1 MKYKF
6 WVGLSLV
13 LICSIFSVVQAKEEL
28 IVYSG
33 RSKSLVDPI
42 IKQFEKENGIEV
54 QVKYGNTAQL
64 ALTLMEEG
72 EKSPADVF
80 WAQDGGALGA
90 ISKNGD
96 KGVPYLIDNSD
107 TDAGKKILEIAKVI
121 NKNITNDK
129 I

>member
-72 EKSPADVF
+72 EKC
-80 WAQDGGALGA
+80 
-90 ISKNGD
+90 
-96 KGVPYLIDNSD
+96 
-107 TDAGKKILEIAKVI
+107 
-121 NKNITNDK
+121 
-129 I
+129 

>member
-13 LICSIFSVVQAKEEL
+13 LICSIFSVVHAIEAL

-64 ALTLMEEG
+64 ALTLME
-72 EKSPADVF
+72 
-80 WAQDGGALGA
+80 
-90 ISKNGD
+90 
-96 KGVPYLIDNSD
+96 
-107 TDAGKKILEIAKVI
+107 
-121 NKNITNDK
+121 
-129 I
+129 

>member
-80 WAQDGGALGA
+80 LDSGWWC
-90 ISKNGD
+90 SRSN
-96 KGVPYLIDNSD
+96 
-107 TDAGKKILEIAKVI
+107 
-121 NKNITNDK
+121 
-129 I
+129 